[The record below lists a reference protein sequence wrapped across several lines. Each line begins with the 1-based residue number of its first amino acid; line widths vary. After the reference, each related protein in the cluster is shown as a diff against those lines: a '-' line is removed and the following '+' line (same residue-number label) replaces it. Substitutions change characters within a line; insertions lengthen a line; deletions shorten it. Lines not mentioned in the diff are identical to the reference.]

1 MHALNATACRLVLT
15 PFSNS
20 TGGPWAV
27 WNVSSGEVHFD
38 ARVMDEIARF
48 PGQVSSAV
56 GAAAEALFAQISRQP
71 LPLASL
77 FSTAAPAAI
86 AVGLGSQV
94 PLWFCIACPVVLGLV
109 APFIFNAG
117 TSRHDKLRN
126 LCSSKKQFTV
136 FALYQAGL

>member
-1 MHALNATACRLVLT
+1 MHSMQTACRLVLT

-38 ARVMDEIARF
+38 ARVMAEIARF

-56 GAAAEALFAQISRQP
+56 GAIDALFAQISRQP
-71 LPLASL
+71 LPLSSL

-86 AVGLGSQV
+86 ALGLGSQV
-94 PLWFCIACPVVLGLV
+94 PLWFCIACPIVLGLV

-117 TSRHDKLRN
+117 TSHKDRLKDLSDPGNN
-126 LCSSKKQFTV
+126 LMSLPFV
-136 FALYQAGL
+136 YQAGQ